1 VCNEVVSGLNIGSKI
16 VWVHAAYFFD
26 VWGHGRRCWESCE
39 VVILGAKIGLW
50 RRFLVG
56 ATEKRCGHFQCS
68 PLHRKFGRVC
78 GWVKKD
84 LLR

>member
-1 VCNEVVSGLNIGSKI
+1 MGAREKVLGVVRGG
-16 VWVHAAYFFD
+16 V
-26 VWGHGRRCWESCE
+26 
-39 VVILGAKIGLW
+39 LGTKIGLW

-56 ATEKRCGHFQCS
+56 STEKRCGHFQCS

-84 LLR
+84 LLRWETQIGVSARSLSGAPFDE

>member
-1 VCNEVVSGLNIGSKI
+1 
-16 VWVHAAYFFD
+16 
-26 VWGHGRRCWESCE
+26 
-39 VVILGAKIGLW
+39 VILGAKIGLW